1 MLVIILPYC
10 REQPKHSLL
19 NKVFALS
26 SCKKQRS
33 GAYTHKSHISGDK
46 LFFGITVA
54 IGGKLL
60 QGTIF

>member
-1 MLVIILPYC
+1 MLAIILPYC
-10 REQPKHSLL
+10 REQPEHSLL

-26 SCKKQRS
+26 SSKKQRS
-33 GAYTHKSHISGDK
+33 GTDTHKAHISGDK
-46 LFFGITVA
+46 LFFGITVT

>member
-10 REQPKHSLL
+10 REQPEHSLL
-19 NKVFALS
+19 NEVLALS
-26 SCKKQRS
+26 PCKKQRP
-33 GAYTHKSHISGDK
+33 GADTHKAHISGDK